1 MKFKETNLSGLWV
14 IESELFED
22 QRGSFLKTFCA
33 REFENHGLKLRTEN
47 CYLTHNFELGTLR
60 GMHYQEEPYSEDKL
74 VRCIAGKIFD
84 VAIDIRLS
92 SKTYQQWFGLEL
104 SPENRRALFISKGFA
119 HGFVTLTANSILQYQ
134 VSNYYEPKAERGLC
148 WNDSKIR
155 ILWQIEPRVISE
167 KDRSYPVL

>member
-1 MKFKETNLSGLWV
+1 MYCCSLGTFRVKFWLSSLSIENKVENLSFRCLVYMKFKETNLSGLWV

-119 HGFVTLTANSILQYQ
+119 
-134 VSNYYEPKAERGLC
+134 
-148 WNDSKIR
+148 
-155 ILWQIEPRVISE
+155 
-167 KDRSYPVL
+167 